1 MKNTE
6 KGYQLLLTE
15 LGTDSFIQSGD
26 AYFQV
31 AAVAAADGARSPPLR
46 GTVQEMAST
55 LQTQEED
62 LLESELGHEVPSRLS
77 SSLHP
82 HP

>member
-1 MKNTE
+1 MKNRE

-15 LGTDSFIQSGD
+15 LGTDSFIRSGD
-26 AYFQV
+26 AYFQP
-31 AAVAAADGARSPPLR
+31 AGAGAGGARPPPLR

-62 LLESELGHEVPSRLS
+62 LLESELGREVPSCLS
-77 SSLHP
+77 SSLNP
-82 HP
+82 KT